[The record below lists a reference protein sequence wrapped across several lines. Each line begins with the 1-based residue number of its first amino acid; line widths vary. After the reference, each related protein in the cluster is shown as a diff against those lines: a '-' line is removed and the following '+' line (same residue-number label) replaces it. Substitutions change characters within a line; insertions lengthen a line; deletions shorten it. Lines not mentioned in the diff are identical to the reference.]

1 MKMRSPTPL
10 AFVVAVLAV
19 CHPVWAHHGNVAYD
33 MSKPAI
39 FKATVTKFTWANPH
53 SFIMFDAKDAKGNE
67 QHWIVESGSPSSL
80 SQIGWTRNTL
90 QPSDVITVYLFRAKS
105 GEPVGRLNKIVC
117 PDGKE
122 LRDSIVG
129 QDSK

>member
-1 MKMRSPTPL
+1 MKVLLTPL
-10 AFVVAVLAV
+10 TLALVLLTV
-19 CHPVWAHHGNVAYD
+19 CSPALAHHGNIAYD
-33 MSKPAI
+33 MSKPVVL
-39 FKATVTKFTWANPH
+39 KATVTKFTWANPH
-53 SFIMFDAKDAKGNE
+53 SFIMFDAKDGRGNE

-90 QPSDVITVYLFRAKS
+90 QPNDAITVYLFRSKS
-105 GEPVGRLNKIVC
+105 GEPVGRLNKIVF

-129 QDSK
+129 YDSK